1 MLETTP
7 SDTTPSSAGGSFTH
21 LYRQAGP
28 AFFPIGVLAR
38 LPFAMLTLGISSYV
52 AFVRD
57 SYAQGGLAAG
67 SYALGA
73 AVGAALAGAC
83 ADRYGQRRV
92 IPPLV
97 VANSVLIAAVLFAA
111 HGALPLLLVV
121 SALCGLTI
129 PPVGPF
135 SRVRWAALVHAGVPR
150 AARDRV
156 QGAAFGYETL
166 ADEMTFVFGPA
177 IVGLLAQTG
186 ADTPLIACT
195 AITLVFGLMFARH
208 RTSGAVWDPASV
220 TSAGAAP
227 LRAFLRTDRTTL
239 VATMLL
245 VGALLGALMNTVVAF
260 AGEHGSL
267 SDAGLIY
274 AGFGIGSGAA
284 SIAVG
289 WMRGRTGPHL
299 RMVLAAIWAVAVCA
313 ALPWIQDGRLVAGAL
328 TLVGLGIGPIIVTV
342 YELAAAHTPAGR
354 LTLHMTMLSSALIA
368 GTALGAPMAGALAES
383 SGAATGFRGVL
394 AVSALVM
401 ALAVASH
408 VAARGVA
415 ARAPQETPDDC
426 LVD

>member
-1 MLETTP
+1 MSLDNSP
-7 SDTTPSSAGGSFTH
+7 SATGGSFTQ

-52 AFVRD
+52 ALVRD
-57 SYAQGGLAAG
+57 SYTQGGLAAG

-92 IPPLV
+92 IAPLV
-97 VANSVLIAAVLFAA
+97 VANSVLIAAVLFVAQ
-111 HGALPLLLVV
+111 GALPLLLVV
-121 SALCGLTI
+121 SVLCGLTI

-135 SRVRWAALVHAGVPR
+135 SRVRWAALVRTGVPP
-150 AARDRV
+150 AVRDRV

-177 IVGLLAQTG
+177 IVGLLARTG
-186 ADTPLIACT
+186 ADAPLLACT

-208 RTSGAVWDPASV
+208 RTAAAAATDPG
-220 TSAGAAP
+220 SATAAEP
-227 LRAFLRTDRTTL
+227 APMRAFLRTDRTTL
-239 VATMLL
+239 LATMLL
-245 VGALLGALMNTVVAF
+245 VGTLLGALMNSVVAF

-284 SIAVG
+284 SLAVG
-289 WMRGRTGPHL
+289 WMRGRAGPHPL
-299 RMVLAAIWAVAVCA
+299 MLTAALWAVAVCA
-313 ALPWIQDGRLVAGAL
+313 ALPWIQDGRLLAGAL
-328 TLVGLGIGPIIVTV
+328 TLLGVGIGPIIVTV
-342 YELAAAHTPAGR
+342 YELAAAHTPTGR

-383 SGAATGFRGVL
+383 SGAATGFLGVL
-394 AVSALVM
+394 AVALLVLT
-401 ALAVASH
+401 LAVTARSAGRR
-408 VAARGVA
+408 AAA
-415 ARAPQETPDDC
+415 LPPLEAPVPVP
-426 LVD
+426 VD